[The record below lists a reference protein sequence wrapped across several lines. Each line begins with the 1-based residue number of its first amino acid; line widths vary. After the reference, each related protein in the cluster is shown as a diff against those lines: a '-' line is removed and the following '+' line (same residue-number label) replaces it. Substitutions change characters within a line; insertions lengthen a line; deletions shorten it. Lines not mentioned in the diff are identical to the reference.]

1 MTIFMADLQSAPAD
15 AQKRGGGGVNYRQRL
30 EKLRG
35 FRA

>member
-15 AQKRGGGGVNYRQRL
+15 AQKRGGGVNYRQRL